1 MKAAV
6 LHGKDDIRYEEVED
20 LKVEKDK
27 VKVNVKACGICRSDV
42 PRVLNG
48 TAHYFPII
56 LGHEFSGVVTEIGE
70 GVTDLEVGD
79 HVAGVPLIPCFKC
92 DDCLNGN
99 YSLCKHY
106 SFIGSREPGAYA
118 EYIVVP
124 KENLVKIDKSI
135 SFEQGALFEPS
146 TVALH
151 AYKLVNFNKE
161 KAKNVAIL
169 GFGTIGSFALQ
180 WARILG
186 AKNIVV
192 FGIDDERLKLALEL
206 GATSVVNTTK
216 ENFLEEAMKLTDN
229 KGYDYVFE
237 TAGVTD
243 TMKYS
248 FHLAS
253 NKADICFIGTPTKDI
268 TFTWK
273 EWELMNRKEFNLT
286 GSWMSYS
293 APFPGDEWTMTASC
307 FADGS
312 LKYDPSIL
320 YKTLP
325 LKQAKEA
332 FELFKTPGQVEG
344 RIVFKTEE

>member
-6 LHGKDDIRYEEVED
+6 LHGKDDIRYEEIED
-20 LKVEKDK
+20 LKVESGKI
-27 VKVNVKACGICRSDV
+27 KVNVKACGICRSDI

-56 LGHEFSGVVTEIGE
+56 LGHEFSGIVTEVGDN
-70 GVTDLEVGD
+70 TSKFKVGD
-79 HVAGVPLIPCFKC
+79 HVAGVPLIPCYEC
-92 DDCLNGN
+92 DDCKNGN
-99 YSLCKHY
+99 FSLCKHY

-124 KENLVKIDKSI
+124 ENNLVKIDDAI

-151 AYKLVNFNKE
+151 ALKLVNYNKE

-180 WARILG
+180 WAKILG
-186 AKNIVV
+186 ASNIVV
-192 FGIDDERLKLALEL
+192 FGIDDERLELAKEF
-206 GATSVVNTTK
+206 GATHVINTKK
-216 ENFLEEAMKLTDN
+216 ENFLEDAMNITNN
-229 KGYDYVFE
+229 KGYDYIFE

-248 FHLAS
+248 FHLAA

-293 APFPGDEWTMTASC
+293 FPFPGDEWTMTAEC
-307 FADGS
+307 FANGK
-312 LKYDPSIL
+312 LKYDPNIL
-320 YKTLP
+320 YKTFA
-325 LKQAKEA
+325 LKDVKDA
-332 FELFKTPGQVEG
+332 FELFKIPGKVEG
-344 RIVFKTEE
+344 RIVLKND